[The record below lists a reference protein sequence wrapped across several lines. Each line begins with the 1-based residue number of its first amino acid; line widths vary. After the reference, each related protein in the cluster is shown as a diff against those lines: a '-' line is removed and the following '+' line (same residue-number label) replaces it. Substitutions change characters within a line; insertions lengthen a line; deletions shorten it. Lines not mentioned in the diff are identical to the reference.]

1 MEEFLDRVK
10 VWVDRDNS
18 VKITY
23 FLRKTMRLGET
34 EDQFFERVTAK
45 LKERPEF
52 RSHPEHIVSINDLP
66 SDNKRPWRFRNG
78 KVVIEP

>member
-23 FLRKTMRLGET
+23 FLRKTM
-34 EDQFFERVTAK
+34 
-45 LKERPEF
+45 
-52 RSHPEHIVSINDLP
+52 SILNSL
-66 SDNKRPWRFRNG
+66 RT
-78 KVVIEP
+78 